1 MELCIERNQ
10 IEYLYA
16 LKKMKDRVVISVLII
31 ALFGFDCLT
40 SMTAVSATL
49 TNSGPGLGQIVGPS
63 GTYATIPALA
73 KFVLMM
79 GKQFLQKK

>member
-1 MELCIERNQ
+1 MEWVEQACQAAWVDSSLFFS
-10 IEYLYA
+10 
-16 LKKMKDRVVISVLII
+16 DI